1 MIILVFMCEMILM
14 KELRAVE
21 WVLRT
26 FNWQIA
32 THLCSSL
39 FAHFNNVILL
49 KGDIEKVL
57 MIK

>member
-1 MIILVFMCEMILM
+1 MCEVIVM
-14 KELRAVE
+14 KELMAVE

-32 THLCSSL
+32 THLFSSL

-49 KGDIEKVL
+49 KRDIEKVL